1 MFSDISQIKAHESE
15 LNHIAHYDALTGIPN
30 RLLLTDRLGQSMT
43 ASKRSMRFGAVI
55 FLDLDNF
62 KALNDT
68 HGHEMGDLL
77 LIEAARRITDCV
89 REMDTVA
96 RLGGDEFVVILSE
109 LDVDRALSV
118 AQAGRVAEKIR
129 STLAEPYLLM
139 RKRDDGSETRVK
151 HHCTSSIGVDLF
163 INHEAS
169 PEDILKRADMAMYQA
184 KESGRNRVH
193 FFDREA

>member
-1 MFSDISQIKAHESE
+1 M
-15 LNHIAHYDALTGIPN
+15 NHIAHYDALTGIPN